1 MRAVLCATHLE
12 DEGRGGGGGD
22 GEGRGPGAGGQ
33 VHPGDGRHHDVSG
46 DQVCGAQAARI
57 RSESA
62 IKQKLDLYIPH
73 QYLCMR
79 VSQGGS
85 S

>member
-33 VHPGDGRHHDVSG
+33 VHPGDGRHHDVSD
-46 DQVCGAQAARI
+46 DQVCAEPRPPASNQ
-57 RSESA
+57 SL
-62 IKQKLDLYIPH
+62 Q
-73 QYLCMR
+73 
-79 VSQGGS
+79 
-85 S
+85 

>member
-1 MRAVLCATHLE
+1 MLCATHLE
-12 DEGRGGGGGD
+12 DEGRGGRGGD

-62 IKQKLDLYIPH
+62 IKQKLDLYSAH